1 MRTILLAL
9 LMSCCLLPAAFAK
22 DGGCPKGDCGQC
34 HTMSVEEASAALGN
48 LVDRVNNVSLSEI
61 SGLWV
66 LEVEKDRQKF
76 PVFMDIS
83 KNYLF
88 SGNVIRLSDTA
99 NVTQQLHAQ
108 MNRID
113 VSQIPVDDALL
124 LGNAAAKT
132 KVILFT
138 DPQCPFCSKM
148 HESLKEVVTRDPQ
161 IAFLIKLF
169 PLKMHPQAYDIS
181 KSIICSDSMEFLEK
195 SLKGEAIPPAICETK
210 VVDETLA
217 LVSKLGIRSTP
228 TLVLPNGEVQ
238 PGYKKADDLLR
249 LLGSSK

>member
-1 MRTILLAL
+1 MRTVLLAL
-9 LMSCCLLPAAFAK
+9 LISCCLLPAAFAK
-22 DGGCPKGDCGQC
+22 EGGCAKGDCTKC
-34 HTMSVEEASAALGN
+34 HTLSTEEASAALGTM
-48 LVDRVNNVSLSEI
+48 VDRVNNVSLGEI

-76 PVFMDIS
+76 PIFMDFS
-83 KNYLF
+83 KKYLF
-88 SGNVIRLSDTA
+88 SGNVIRLSDTV
-99 NVTQQLHAQ
+99 NLTQQLHAQ

-124 LGNAAAKT
+124 LGNASAKT

-148 HESLKEVVTRDPQ
+148 HESIKEVVARDPE

-181 KSIICSDSMEFLEK
+181 KSIICADSMEFLEK
-195 SLKGEAIPPAICETK
+195 SLKGEAIPPASCETK
-210 VVDETLA
+210 AVDETLA
-217 LVSKLGIRSTP
+217 LVPTLGIRSTP

-238 PGYKKADDLLR
+238 PGYKKADDLMR
-249 LLGSSK
+249 LLGSKK

>member
-1 MRTILLAL
+1 MRTLLLAL
-9 LMSCCLLPAAFAK
+9 LLSCCLLSTAFAK
-22 DGGCPKGDCGQC
+22 GEGCSKGDCATC

-48 LVDRVNNVSLSEI
+48 LVDRVNKVSLGEI

-76 PVFMDIS
+76 PVFMDFS

-88 SGNVIRLSDTA
+88 SGNVIRLSDTT
-99 NVTQQLHAQ
+99 NVTQQLHAA

-113 VSQIPVDDALL
+113 VTRIPIDDALL
-124 LGNAAAKT
+124 LGDAAAKT
-132 KVILFT
+132 KIILFT

-148 HESLKEVVTRDPQ
+148 HESVKEVVKRDPQ

-181 KSIICSDSMEFLEK
+181 KSIICADSMELLEK
-195 SLKGEAIPPAICETK
+195 SLKGETVPPAICDTK
-210 VVDETLA
+210 AVDETLA
-217 LVSKLGIRSTP
+217 LVPELGIRSTP
-228 TLVLPNGEVQ
+228 TLVLPNGEIQ